1 MKILHCINSL
11 DIGGAEKT
19 LVRLINSSNHKHRII
34 TILDSQLLKSF
45 LKKDV
50 QLISIFPLNL
60 KSSTIK
66 SKRMIPK
73 ELENEITEAVL

>member
-45 LKKDV
+45 
-50 QLISIFPLNL
+50 
-60 KSSTIK
+60 
-66 SKRMIPK
+66 
-73 ELENEITEAVL
+73 